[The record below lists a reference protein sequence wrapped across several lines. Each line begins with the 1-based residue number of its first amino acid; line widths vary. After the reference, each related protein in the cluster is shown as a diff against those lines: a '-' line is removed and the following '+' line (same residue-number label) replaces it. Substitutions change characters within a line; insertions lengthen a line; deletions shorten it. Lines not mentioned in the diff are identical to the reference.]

1 MISRTTQPMMKQ
13 SSSNLFHH
21 HPSVAYTNGLQSMIT
36 SNRIITGACFH
47 QSFLIFNTNEQDKK
61 HPNRKPFFAGG
72 LGKSGALSTPPK
84 TSSSQVSNPP
94 PPPSNSRAAYE
105 KMREE
110 REEQLEAEEFA
121 KRREQIRDNFQKQFF
136 ENMDPNE
143 FKKAW
148 EQAQVDE
155 NAEYKKITFRQQMRW
170 WIKDHDRFDRFMKL
184 LMNPTATEDEKH
196 YAKEQVDE
204 MVKLYGEV
212 RVRPSNRKKIP
223 ARLTL
228 VILTIVML
236 LSWMAVKGQQRMVN
250 KERQDQVL
258 EDVVKRSQPTEEM
271 RAVPQ
276 VNHREIL
283 QEIENQRLQ
292 KLRREQEKS
301 NQN

>member
-1 MISRTTQPMMKQ
+1 MMMKD
-13 SSSNLFHH
+13 N
-21 HPSVAYTNGLQSMIT
+21 T
-36 SNRIITGACFH
+36 
-47 QSFLIFNTNEQDKK
+47 TNEQKQQ
-61 HPNRKPFFAGG
+61 HSNRKPFFSGG
-72 LGKSGALSTPPK
+72 LGRSSSLSSPPK
-84 TSSSQVSNPP
+84 TSAASSQVTNPP
-94 PPPSNSRAAYE
+94 PPPPNSRAAYE

-121 KRREQIRDNFQKQFF
+121 QRREQIRDNFQKQFF

-148 EQAQVDE
+148 EQAQIDE
-155 NAEYKKITFRQQMRW
+155 KAEYKKITFRQQMRW

-196 YAKEQVDE
+196 YAKEQIDE
-204 MVKLYGEV
+204 MIKLYGEV

-228 VILTIVML
+228 VILAIVMII
-236 LSWMAVKGQQRMVN
+236 SWMAVKGQQRMAN

-258 EDVVKRSQPTEEM
+258 EEVVKRSQPTEEM

-276 VNHREIL
+276 INHREIL
-283 QEIENQRLQ
+283 QEIEKQRLQ
-292 KLRREQEKS
+292 KLKEKS
-301 NQN
+301 NQP